1 VLDTNILTL
10 ITLFPLV
17 GAVIVAFLPRNG
29 KVIQAFT
36 LLVTLVTFFLTLHLP
51 AHFAY
56 GRGGFQFEQNFL
68 WIINPAI
75 RYHVGVDGI
84 SMWLVVLT
92 GLLAPIGTLASWNAI
107 ETRTKEFYFFF
118 LVQQTAMYGVFVSL
132 DLILYYGYWELS
144 LVPMAILIAM
154 HGRTQGQTS
163 TRAAIKFFLY
173 TFTPSALFLVAIL
186 ALYAKTGTF
195 DYVLMQQALQGQPA
209 LFGPQALYWI
219 SLAFLVA
226 FAVKVPVFPLHGWLG
241 DVFSE
246 APTAMA
252 MVVSGKLGIYS
263 ILRFHLGLFP
273 VQARQIAPLM
283 IALAALGIVYGA
295 LVALVQKDMKR
306 LLAFGTLSSL
316 SFCVLGI
323 YSFAASGL
331 SGALFHIISESITA
345 AAMFVLFGLIYERY
359 STYDIAQYG
368 GLASRMPKVTVLFII
383 AMLSMIGLPILNGF
397 VGEFL
402 TLSSGFAVNHTW
414 GTIATTGVILSASY
428 MLWMVQRIFY
438 GVNSPM
444 VERTATID
452 LLPREA
458 TTLWPVAGLML
469 AMGVASTYWFQA
481 INQGVAPLATHT
493 IAADSAART
502 EASQE
507 VR

>member
-1 VLDTNILTL
+1 MLNDSILTL
-10 ITLFPLV
+10 ITLFPLG
-17 GAVIVAFLPRNG
+17 GAVIVAFLPRRG
-29 KVIQAFT
+29 KVIQGFT
-36 LLVTLVTFFLTLHLP
+36 LLVTLISFFMTLHLP
-51 AHFAY
+51 SHFLY
-56 GRGGFQFEQNFL
+56 GQTGFQFEQNIP
-68 WIINPAI
+68 WIQSPAI

-84 SMWLVVLT
+84 SLWLVVLT

-154 HGRTQGQTS
+154 HGRKHGQ
-163 TRAAIKFFLY
+163 RAAIKFFLY
-173 TFTPSALFLVAIL
+173 TFVPSALFLVAIL

-195 DYVLMQQALQGQPA
+195 DFVQLQQVLSTEHLFGAQALW
-209 LFGPQALYWI
+209 WI
-219 SLAFLVA
+219 SLAFLFA

-263 ILRFHLGLFP
+263 ILRFHLALFP
-273 VQARQIAPLM
+273 VEARHIAPLM
-283 IALAALGIVYGA
+283 IALAGLGIVYGA
-295 LVALVQKDMKR
+295 LVALVQEDMKR

-323 YSFAASGL
+323 YTFAANGL

-345 AAMFVLFGLIYERY
+345 AAMFVLLGLIYERY
-359 STYDIAQYG
+359 ATYDIAQYG
-368 GLASRMPKVTVLFII
+368 GLASRMPRVTVLFII
-383 AMLSMIGLPILNGF
+383 AMLSMIGLPVLNGF

-402 TLSSGFAVNHTW
+402 TLSSGFAVNHAW
-414 GTIATTGVILSASY
+414 GAIATTGVIFSASY
-428 MLWMVQRIFY
+428 MLWMVQRVFY
-438 GVNSPM
+438 GVNSPL
-444 VERTATID
+444 VERTAVKD

-469 AMGVASTYWFQA
+469 AMGVASTYWFHA
-481 INQGVAPLATHT
+481 INEGVAPLVSHSV
-493 IAADSAART
+493 AAQSASRAETLTVNQEAR
-502 EASQE
+502 
-507 VR
+507 

>member
-1 VLDTNILTL
+1 MFDSYILTL
-10 ITLFPLV
+10 ITLFPLA
-17 GAVIVAFLPRNG
+17 GAVIVAFLPRRG
-29 KVIQAFT
+29 KVIQGFT
-36 LLVTLVTFFLTLHLP
+36 LLITLITFFMTLHLP
-51 AHFAY
+51 AHFVY
-56 GRGGFQFEQNFL
+56 GQHGFQFEQNML
-68 WIINPAI
+68 WIANPSI
-75 RYHVGVDGI
+75 HYHVGVDGI

-92 GLLAPIGTLASWNAI
+92 GFLAPLGALASWKAI

-154 HGRTQGQTS
+154 HGRGHGNK
-163 TRAAIKFFLY
+163 AAVKFFLY

-195 DYVLMQQALQGQPA
+195 DYVLMQNALGSQQG
-209 LFGPQALYWI
+209 LFGPQALWWI
-219 SLAFLVA
+219 SMAFLVA

-273 VQARQIAPLM
+273 VQAHQIAPLM
-283 IALAALGIVYGA
+283 IALAAIGIVYGA

-306 LLAFGTLSSL
+306 LLAFATLSSL
-316 SFCVLGI
+316 SFCTLGI
-323 YSFAASGL
+323 YTFAASGL
-331 SGALFHIISESITA
+331 SGALFHILSESITA
-345 AAMFVLFGLIYERY
+345 AAMFILLGLIYERY
-359 STYDIAQYG
+359 ATYDIAQYG
-368 GLASRMPKVTVLFII
+368 GLASRMPRVTVLFII
-383 AMLSMIGLPILNGF
+383 TMLSLIGLPILNGF
-397 VGEFL
+397 IGEFL
-402 TLSSGFAVNHTW
+402 TLSSGFAVNHVW
-414 GTIATTGVILSASY
+414 GTVATTGVILSASY
-428 MLWMVQRIFY
+428 MLWMVQRVFY

-444 VERTATID
+444 VERTSAID

-469 AMGVASTYWFQA
+469 AMGVASTYWFHA
-481 INQGVAPLATHT
+481 INEGVAPLATHT
-493 IAADSAART
+493 ISTDSAART
-502 EASQE
+502 ESAAVQE
-507 VR
+507 AR